1 MALLRISICALTIL
15 VLAGCGSSSSGGS
28 AKTTSTAAR
37 QAPAVD
43 PAAKLDAPGEASPLK
58 PAPEIALK
66 DSTGQPV
73 RLSDFRGKAVYLMF
87 IYDHCP
93 DVCPLMVSSLHT
105 ALGQMSAAERAK
117 AQVVAVSVDPKG
129 DTARTVNQFLA
140 TRLMTGRMKYL
151 IGSKAQLVPVW
162 KKWGIQVQASP
173 DAREVGHSAFVYGIT
188 GSGKVR
194 GLYPSNFKPKWIVH
208 DTPILAAG

>member
-1 MALLRISICALTIL
+1 MTRFAVLFAAVL
-15 VLAGCGSSSSGGS
+15 VLAVAGCGGSSSASSGTTATAT
-28 AKTTSTAAR
+28 AKPAA
-37 QAPAVD
+37 AH
-43 PAAKLDAPGEASPLK
+43 AKLDAPGEASPSH
-58 PAPEIALK
+58 PAPEVNLK
-66 DSTGQPV
+66 DSLGHQV
-73 RLSDFRGKAVYLMF
+73 RLADYRGKAVYLMF